1 MVRRYRWGVTAR
13 GPSGFRE
20 LGEEIAAK
28 GYARHPAYTVEDRRR
43 LVDVAHRLSA
53 HWGLRVRVEAEDLT
67 RVRHSLP
74 GAEPSPASLPTGVS
88 SP

>member
-1 MVRRYRWGVTAR
+1 M
-13 GPSGFRE
+13 
-20 LGEEIAAK
+20 
-28 GYARHPAYTVEDRRR
+28 EDRRR

-53 HWGLRVRVEAEDLT
+53 HWGLRVGVEAEDLT
-67 RVRHSLP
+67 RLRLFLP